1 MKIITS
7 CLVASLFFLGGCAAT
22 VTEAGYYWGDY
33 SQTLYKYTKDPN
45 ETTLAAHVEELEDII
60 STSDEKGLKVPPGI
74 HAELGYIKAR
84 QGNDNGK
91 GDFDSKLF
99 VGYQRNCDQRK
110 ERRSDSQRKPF
121 HLLANQEHC

>member
-84 QGNDNGK
+84 QGNDALAMGHYEKEMSLYPESRLFLERLTVEANK
-91 GDFDSKLF
+91 GS
-99 VGYQRNCDQRK
+99 DQ
-110 ERRSDSQRKPF
+110 S
-121 HLLANQEHC
+121 